1 MNRSKIRIFIGGMTC
16 VNCQNKIET
25 ALLHTAGIETARVSY
40 QNGTAD
46 LVYDPDWIT
55 LEEIQQVIRDAGYEV
70 LSEKARNKQKPGRAA
85 HILIVI
91 AVLYALLENS
101 GILNRLVPSQLA
113 DTRMGYGMLF
123 VIGLLTSVH
132 CIAMCGGINLSQC
145 IQQKRTETGNG
156 ASVLGSALLYNL
168 GRVISYTVIGAI
180 LGFAGM
186 LIGGGSG
193 VGISLFLQGIL
204 KIIAGIF
211 MVLMGINMLGIF
223 PGLRR
228 FTPQIPRFLAGRVNQ
243 KKAGNRQPFIVG
255 MLNGLMPC
263 GPLQSMQIVALAS
276 GNPLAG
282 AFSMFMFS
290 LGTVPLMLGLGSFV
304 SLLGKRFT
312 KRVME
317 IGAVL
322 VVVLGLAML
331 SQGFSLSG
339 LLDGTAGSQV
349 EETLRS
355 AGPNMGAESI
365 ASSESEAATEEKT
378 DVQIVRSTLS
388 GGRYP
393 NITVKAGTPVRWIID
408 VPKGAL
414 NGCNYR
420 MVLRAY
426 GISHTFSE
434 GENVIEFT
442 PEETGTVTY
451 TCWMGMIRG
460 KIFVTD
466 EEENESLAEEPARNA
481 EISEDEFED
490 SEADDF
496 GMGCCGGY

>member
-1 MNRSKIRIFIGGMTC
+1 M
-16 VNCQNKIET
+16 
-25 ALLHTAGIETARVSY
+25 
-40 QNGTAD
+40 
-46 LVYDPDWIT
+46 
-55 LEEIQQVIRDAGYEV
+55 
-70 LSEKARNKQKPGRAA
+70 
-85 HILIVI
+85 
-91 AVLYALLENS
+91 
-101 GILNRLVPSQLA
+101 
-113 DTRMGYGMLF
+113 
-123 VIGLLTSVH
+123 
-132 CIAMCGGINLSQC
+132 
-145 IQQKRTETGNG
+145 
-156 ASVLGSALLYNL
+156 
-168 GRVISYTVIGAI
+168 
-180 LGFAGM
+180 
-186 LIGGGSG
+186 
-193 VGISLFLQGIL
+193 GISLFLQGIL

-355 AGPNMGAESI
+355 AGPNMGAEPLPESI
-365 ASSESEAATEEKT
+365 ASSESEAVSEEKT

-442 PEETGTVTY
+442 PEETGTVNY

-466 EEENESLAEEPARNA
+466 EEENESLAEEPAKNA

-490 SEADDF
+490 SEAGDF
-496 GMGCCGGY
+496 GMPGIINSSVNCRW

>member
-1 MNRSKIRIFIGGMTC
+1 
-16 VNCQNKIET
+16 
-25 ALLHTAGIETARVSY
+25 
-40 QNGTAD
+40 
-46 LVYDPDWIT
+46 
-55 LEEIQQVIRDAGYEV
+55 
-70 LSEKARNKQKPGRAA
+70 
-85 HILIVI
+85 
-91 AVLYALLENS
+91 
-101 GILNRLVPSQLA
+101 
-113 DTRMGYGMLF
+113 
-123 VIGLLTSVH
+123 
-132 CIAMCGGINLSQC
+132 
-145 IQQKRTETGNG
+145 
-156 ASVLGSALLYNL
+156 
-168 GRVISYTVIGAI
+168 
-180 LGFAGM
+180 M

-193 VGISLFLQGIL
+193 VGIALFLQGIL
-204 KIIAGIF
+204 KIIAGTV
-211 MVLMGINMLGIF
+211 MVLMGIKANMLGIF

-290 LGTVPLMLGLGSFV
+290 LGNGTRPTLGLGSFV
-304 SLLGKRFT
+304 SPLGKRFT

-355 AGPNMGAESI
+355 AGAGILGAEPLPESI
-365 ASSESEAATEEKT
+365 ASSESEAVSEEKT
-378 DVQIVRSTLS
+378 DVQIVRSTFS

-393 NITVKAGTPVRWIID
+393 NITVKAGTPSSWIID

-434 GENVIEFT
+434 GEDVIEFT
-442 PEETGTVTY
+442 PEETGTVNY

-466 EEENESLAEEPARNA
+466 EEENESLAEEPAKNA

-490 SEADDF
+490 SEAGDF
-496 GMGCCGGY
+496 GMGYCGGY

>member
-1 MNRSKIRIFIGGMTC
+1 MNRSKTRIFIGGMTC

-91 AVLYALLENS
+91 AVLYVLLENS

-113 DTRMGYGMLF
+113 DTRMGYGML
-123 VIGLLTSVH
+123 
-132 CIAMCGGINLSQC
+132 
-145 IQQKRTETGNG
+145 
-156 ASVLGSALLYNL
+156 
-168 GRVISYTVIGAI
+168 
-180 LGFAGM
+180 
-186 LIGGGSG
+186 
-193 VGISLFLQGIL
+193 
-204 KIIAGIF
+204 
-211 MVLMGINMLGIF
+211 
-223 PGLRR
+223 
-228 FTPQIPRFLAGRVNQ
+228 
-243 KKAGNRQPFIVG
+243 
-255 MLNGLMPC
+255 
-263 GPLQSMQIVALAS
+263 
-276 GNPLAG
+276 
-282 AFSMFMFS
+282 
-290 LGTVPLMLGLGSFV
+290 
-304 SLLGKRFT
+304 
-312 KRVME
+312 
-317 IGAVL
+317 
-322 VVVLGLAML
+322 LAML

-355 AGPNMGAESI
+355 AGPNMGAEPLPESI

-378 DVQIVRSTLS
+378 DVQIVQSTLS

-442 PEETGTVTY
+442 PEETGTVNY

-466 EEENESLAEEPARNA
+466 EEEKKSLAEDPAKNA

-490 SEADDF
+490 SEAGDF